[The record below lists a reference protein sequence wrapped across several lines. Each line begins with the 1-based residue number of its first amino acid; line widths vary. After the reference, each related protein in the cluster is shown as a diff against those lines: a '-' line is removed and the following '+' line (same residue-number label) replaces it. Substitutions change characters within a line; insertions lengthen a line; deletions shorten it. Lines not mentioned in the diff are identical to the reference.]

1 MSVDHLSPAISPVE
15 EMKPPTLL
23 SLIAGDCVIVQAR
36 HQFAHQ
42 LNNDWWMGQVVF
54 CEGGARDPRVNTMF
68 QVANV
73 DDGCILWVN
82 GDAVTHV
89 VRSLDGLALTA

>member
-1 MSVDHLSPAISPVE
+1 MSVDQLSPAISPLAGARPPMFLSV
-15 EMKPPTLL
+15 KP
-23 SLIAGDCVIVQAR
+23 GDFVIVQAV
-36 HQFAHQ
+36 QQVAHQ
-42 LNNDWWMGQVVF
+42 VNDDWWMGQVVF

-73 DDGCILWVN
+73 DDGGIFWVN

-89 VRSLDGLALTA
+89 VRSLDGLPVSP